1 MSDDTAIAAIVSDVK
16 EMRADIKFILERLAE
31 DKRKYLTCKQMFDE
45 IYINRKEFKSILHD
59 EIRHLREGKYKTT
72 GYIRDIVQIAQTI
85 AILLLATGIIP

>member
-1 MSDDTAIAAIVSDVK
+1 MSEDTAIAAIVADVK

-45 IYINRKEFKSILHD
+45 IYVNRKEFKAILHD
-59 EIRHLREGKYKTT
+59 EIRQLKEGKYKTA
-72 GYIRDIVQIAQTI
+72 GFVRDIVQVAQTI